1 VHEAYNNQT
10 EGHLTALLTLGRL
23 RDDTTAYDATLYG
36 GVGANVVKLAWIP
49 NAWRP

>member
-10 EGHLTALLTLGRL
+10 EGHLTALLALVRL
-23 RDDTTAYDATLYG
+23 HDDTIACDATLYG
-36 GVGANVVKLAWIP
+36 GIGTNAVKLAWIP